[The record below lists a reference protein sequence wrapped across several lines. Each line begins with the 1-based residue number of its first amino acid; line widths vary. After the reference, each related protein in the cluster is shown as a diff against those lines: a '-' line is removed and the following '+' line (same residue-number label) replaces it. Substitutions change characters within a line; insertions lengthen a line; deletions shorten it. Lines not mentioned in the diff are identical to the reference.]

1 MNREK
6 GTSPVPPP
14 PSALERRRL
23 EGYFNVSPDA
33 PADSAGI
40 RIQQREVVSISSNSR
55 IDQDYIDYVHG
66 TMRRWG
72 ITRFTMAWD
81 DNYDDRYNQ
90 IMGQFFLRVWKW
102 GITFGRFG
110 LVVQAEASKI
120 NMDELILMAI
130 YWRHTKSLRRYYK
143 RGAKGEEVLLSDQV
157 KNTIRQ
163 ALKRRAT
170 EFIDWIEAK
179 RRSQRVSSSTLRK
192 KTTYG
197 CKATLRPRRR
207 PQEPIIDE
215 DALIPVGLPED
226 WYASDFLASLSFADK
241 KVLKITPPIFHMI
254 GDFQF
259 ILPQTAENLH
269 SHPLTAHIS
278 VINKEKRR
286 LNMAGK
292 IPVPMS
298 VNSKRNNSTP

>member
-1 MNREK
+1 MSKPFLTSCYDLARCLLKREK

-110 LVVQAEASKI
+110 LV
-120 NMDELILMAI
+120 
-130 YWRHTKSLRRYYK
+130 
-143 RGAKGEEVLLSDQV
+143 
-157 KNTIRQ
+157 
-163 ALKRRAT
+163 
-170 EFIDWIEAK
+170 
-179 RRSQRVSSSTLRK
+179 
-192 KTTYG
+192 
-197 CKATLRPRRR
+197 
-207 PQEPIIDE
+207 
-215 DALIPVGLPED
+215 
-226 WYASDFLASLSFADK
+226 
-241 KVLKITPPIFHMI
+241 
-254 GDFQF
+254 
-259 ILPQTAENLH
+259 
-269 SHPLTAHIS
+269 
-278 VINKEKRR
+278 
-286 LNMAGK
+286 
-292 IPVPMS
+292 
-298 VNSKRNNSTP
+298 